1 MLIAAN
7 RLTARPLILMRV
19 LWIAYD
25 EQGLQL

>member
-7 RLTARPLILMRV
+7 RLTACTLILMRV